1 MASRQSSVDKKK
13 PSGIREYVHVIR
25 NFSPNAKLL
34 MARTL
39 IGTFSLAI
47 WGLIFNIYLLTLG
60 FDKSFVGLMLSYSWF
75 AHGAIVIPAGI
86 LSDLYGRRN
95 TYLIAFF
102 INMVIGL
109 IMLLTMDRNWL
120 LILSALSGASAGFH
134 AVTGRP
140 FMMEVTK
147 PEERMH
153 LFTLSGSI
161 MHFTSADG
169 RIIAGVLPLF
179 FANYFGGDA
188 VSPEPLR
195 WALFCAIPLRSLGL
209 LPTYLIREH
218 WQRQSISAW
227 VTNLRSYAVLAKLI
241 LTTGLAGLAV
251 GFTWP
256 FFNVFFFDRHGAL
269 PIEFGLVFALT
280 GVFTS
285 FTTLL
290 SPMFVEKF
298 GRINTIV
305 FPAILA
311 LPFLAG
317 LPLMPTFLLAG
328 LMYLLNAL
336 VGSVSGPV
344 QGLYTMELVGR
355 EERGTVEGVLHA
367 VSEIPM
373 GLTARIAGP
382 MMLNNRWKTQF
393 GSAAFLLLASS
404 ILFFFFFRRKA
415 DHNE

>member
-227 VTNLRSYAVLAKLI
+227 VTNLRSYAVLAKLV

-382 MMLNNRWKTQF
+382 LMLSNRWKTQF

>member
-1 MASRQSSVDKKK
+1 MSSNRSPAESKR
-13 PSGIREYVHVIR
+13 PSGLREYVHVIR

-34 MARTL
+34 MARML

-109 IMLLTMDRNWL
+109 IMLLTLDRNWL

-140 FMMEVTK
+140 FMLEVTR

-161 MHFTSADG
+161 MHFTGADG

-179 FANYFGGDA
+179 FASYFGGDA

-218 WQRQSISAW
+218 WQRQSISTW
-227 VTNLRSYAVLAKLI
+227 ITNLRSYAVLAKLV

-280 GVFTS
+280 GVLTS

-317 LPLMPTFLLAG
+317 LPLAPTFLLAG

-382 MMLNNRWKTQF
+382 LMLSNRWKAQF
-393 GSAAFLLLASS
+393 GSASLLLFASS
-404 ILFFFFFRRKA
+404 VLFFFFFRRKA
-415 DHNE
+415 DHKE